1 MAQYIGLEGGNLQ
14 DPSARTDCTF
24 CAADST
30 NTFLASVNSFYDQ
43 RWRNFGILW
52 AYIAFNVVAALF
64 FYWVLRVPKKSKVE
78 KAKKE

>member
-1 MAQYIGLEGGNLQ
+1 MAPYIGSAGGYLY
-14 DPSARTDCTF
+14 DPLARTDCTF
-24 CAADST
+24 CVADST

-52 AYIAFNVVAALF
+52 AYIAFNIVAALF
-64 FYWVLRVPKKSKVE
+64 LYWALRVPKKARG